1 MTIDRV
7 LIPPRPRPVRVRGC
21 TCGAYGMPPG
31 PHEPRCGWEWD
42 DSDDGPD
49 VDDGLPDEDGDS

>member
-7 LIPPRPRPVRVRGC
+7 LIPPVPVRVRGC

-31 PHEPRCGWEWD
+31 PHESWCGWEWD
-42 DSDDGPD
+42 DSDDGPG
-49 VDDGLPDEDGDS
+49 VDDALPDEDDT